1 MNNGLFSAALR
12 QGTREGP
19 TLEASAILS
28 SISSRTQLA
37 HQWVDN
43 VGKRDVAVGSLG
55 CVDKFCRVIC
65 PISVVCRS
73 LRPSVCPSVSLS
85 KPVVAVVFRLVFLWS
100 ADQSCAFLTGGWFQL
115 EASVLPLRSAKQTTT
130 IQMKGCYSTV
140 SPMSATRNQQLLNR
154 EEQS

>member
-1 MNNGLFSAALR
+1 MNSGLFSAALR

-43 VGKRDVAVGSLG
+43 VGKRDLAVGSLG

-85 KPVVAVVFRLVFLWS
+85 KPVVAV
-100 ADQSCAFLTGGWFQL
+100 DQSFAFLTGGWFQL